1 MNKEAC
7 HQAAY
12 REFILSASFI
22 RADWHSQYPLLMMEM
37 PICMHTNGERYRGR
51 KAEGT
56 EGGEGLE
63 GREIEGEDRKLKSV
77 QVNFI
82 CSALNQIQ
90 SQKGFKGQYLP
101 PEE

>member
-37 PICMHTNGERYRGR
+37 PICMHTHGERYRGR

-56 EGGEGLE
+56 GG
-63 GREIEGEDRKLKSV
+63 GEDRKEGKLKEKIGKSSQFMSILSV
-77 QVNFI
+77 QPLI
-82 CSALNQIQ
+82 R
-90 SQKGFKGQYLP
+90 
-101 PEE
+101 